1 MTVAGTIAL
10 SIMAHLAYAQVFS
23 RLAMGPRAAMYSG
36 HFRVF
41 LPFPVSNC
49 YYIYPE
55 WGLIERQIAD
65 FPSLLAA
72 IWIGH
77 SDGGTDFPMGAGNQ
91 RQAYI
96 TH

>member
-23 RLAMGPRAAMYSG
+23 TLAMGPRAAMYSG

-49 YYIYPE
+49 YYIDPKGGLTE
-55 WGLIERQIAD
+55 WQSAN
-65 FPSLLAA
+65 FPGLLAA

-77 SDGGTDFPMGAGNQ
+77 CDGGPDFPMGAGNQ
-91 RQAYI
+91 RQADI